1 MATNGPQQ
9 NNEEPVHISVVLDRS
24 GSMNRIASDIVGG
37 FNQFLAEQRTQ
48 PGIARVTLA
57 QFDSED
63 PFEVLIDGVD
73 LREVTDLDRSAYQ
86 PRASTPLY
94 DAVGRMIAKIDA
106 DIAARAAHGVP
117 GEDQVVVIIS
127 DGLENSSREQTRG
140 TIFEMIE
147 RRRRDGWVFVFL
159 GANQDVYAEGE
170 RMAVPAGNR
179 AQWEPTKEGSE
190 KMFRDLSY
198 STTAHRIKEKQIRAA
213 EAEIFYQKNPNETP
227 PDRSK
232 KPRQ

>member
-1 MATNGPQQ
+1 MAANGKQQ
-9 NNEEPVHISVVLDRS
+9 NNEEPVHISMVLDRS
-24 GSMNRIASDIVGG
+24 GSMSGIASDIVGG

-86 PRASTPLY
+86 PRAMTPLY
-94 DAVGRMIAKIDA
+94 DAVGRMIAKVDA
-106 DIAARAAHGVP
+106 DIAARAERQAP
-117 GEDQVVVIIS
+117 AEDQVVVIIT
-127 DGLENSSREQTRG
+127 DGLENHSREQTRS

-147 RRRRDGWVFVFL
+147 KRRRDGWVFVFL

-170 RMAVPAGNR
+170 RMAVSVGNR
-179 AQWEPTKEGSE
+179 AAWAATPQGSQE
-190 KMFRDLSY
+190 LWQDVSR
-198 STTAHRIKEKQIRAA
+198 STTAHRMKQRYQRKVDAD
-213 EAEIFYQKNPNETP
+213 EFYQKDPKQTP
-227 PDRSK
+227 PER
-232 KPRQ
+232 PRQ